1 MPTTPDVPAASS
13 AGALLLCRAESGTVG
28 PAARL
33 LRERMELI
41 GAGGGWS
48 VLVPA
53 GTPWA
58 DGAEPVDRVL
68 TGWAAALAV
77 SAPWPVLALWW
88 DADRS
93 GCSLASGFR
102 RPVSYEWLAN
112 GTPVG
117 QDEAMRTFA
126 ARLGLDPV
134 LDMEALEGLTRPD
147 PAADARAR
155 LRGLLVVL
163 MRAGVT
169 LPEGLS
175 PGTPAGR
182 LCENARALPGARTL
196 TWSDR
201 PEDAGTE
208 PDDARPEARA
218 VEGTDAGPGAAD
230 ARVDPGTAEDAP
242 AEPAFQAVRA
252 GHVGHRYVPGSH
264 RPQVRALAAVQLAVG
279 LALGAYG
286 VRCRSGGWIASGALL
301 LAHGAL
307 GLAYDRLRD
316 HG

>member
-1 MPTTPDVPAASS
+1 MPTTPDVPAASP
-13 AGALLLCRAESGTVG
+13 AGALLLCRADPGTVA

-41 GAGGGWS
+41 GAGGEWS
-48 VLVPA
+48 ALVPA

-58 DGAEPVDRVL
+58 DGTEPVDRVL
-68 TGWAAALAV
+68 TGWATALAV

-93 GCSLASGFR
+93 GYSLASGFR
-102 RPVSYEWLAN
+102 RPVSYEWLTN
-112 GTPVG
+112 GTPVA

-134 LDMEALEGLTRPD
+134 LDMEALERLTRPD
-147 PAADARAR
+147 AAADARAR
-155 LRGLLVVL
+155 LRGLLAVL

-169 LPEGLS
+169 LPDGLA
-175 PGTPAGR
+175 PGLPAGR
-182 LCENARALPGARTL
+182 LCENARALPGARTI
-196 TWSDR
+196 TWSDGHEEAGAV
-201 PEDAGTE
+201 PEG
-208 PDDARPEARA
+208 ARA
-218 VEGTDAGPGAAD
+218 ETGAAD
-230 ARVDPGTAEDAP
+230 VEDAH
-242 AEPAFQAVRA
+242 AEPAFRAVRA
-252 GHVGHRYVPGSH
+252 GHVGHRPAPGGH
-264 RPQVRALAAVQLAVG
+264 RPPVRALAAVQLAVG
-279 LALGAYG
+279 LAVGAYG

-307 GLAYDRLRD
+307 ALAYDRLRD